1 MVDQARAE
9 DNRKL
14 KEENARLNME
24 MGNLL
29 NENRATWVQAE
40 AAAASAERIREF
52 LQLAYFYF
60 YFYLYFLYL
69 YPL

>member
-9 DNRKL
+9 DARKL

-29 NENRATWVQAE
+29 NENHAAWV
-40 AAAASAERIREF
+40 
-52 LQLAYFYF
+52 
-60 YFYLYFLYL
+60 
-69 YPL
+69 